1 MAGIKDRLK
10 KKQQKKGEL
19 NNANKPDVS
28 GIYDESDLDIKEGE
42 KILKMPI
49 SEIYSEPQVRT
60 KFPEDKI
67 LIIGNSMLN
76 NGQFSPVVVFP
87 EDPKG
92 YKIHQG
98 ECRYR
103 GAKAVGL
110 EFVDVVIRKSG
121 DVFTQI
127 AENIHRIK
135 LDPFDI
141 SKSLNEVKD
150 EKDLTA
156 KQLAD
161 ALEYS
166 EAKIKKLLPLSAA
179 PDFIKD
185 AFDSGELSG
194 GIDSINYLI
203 KIAKLDTPHA
213 KVMIAKKA
221 TREQLS
227 NALKA
232 IKSSNKPAVKTLDD
246 NEVKTL
252 VTETS
257 DAGTM
262 NALVAEML
270 DTSATKTVEAPVTN
284 TTTTETVETVEA
296 HVTETTQS
304 AASGNI
310 EIAVSASESVVN
322 VLFDD
327 GQGQGQQE
335 GYILLGRKADAGNIV
350 IVLRDEVGEHEVEA
364 SSVQVV
370 GYGKT

>member
-1 MAGIKDRLK
+1 MASIKDRMK
-10 KKQQKKGEL
+10 KKQQKKVES
-19 NNANKPDVS
+19 NKNNKPDVT
-28 GIYDESDLDIKEGE
+28 GIYDESDLDIQAGE
-42 KILKMPI
+42 QILKMPI
-49 SEIYSEPQVRT
+49 SEIYSAPQVRT

-76 NGQFSPVVVFP
+76 NGQFSPVIVFP
-87 EDPKG
+87 EDSKG

-110 EFVDVVIRKSG
+110 EFVDVVIRKTG
-121 DVFTQI
+121 DIFTQI

-135 LDPFDI
+135 LDPFDV

-150 EKDLTA
+150 EKDLTI

-185 AFDSGELSG
+185 AFNSGELG
-194 GIDSINYLI
+194 GGVDSINYLI

-221 TREQLS
+221 TREQLA
-227 NALKA
+227 NALKSV
-232 IKSSNKPAVKTLDD
+232 KSSDKPAVKTLNDS
-246 NEVKTL
+246 EVETL
-252 VTETS
+252 VAETS
-257 DAGTM
+257 DAGTV
-262 NALVAEML
+262 NTLVAEML
-270 DTSATKTVEAPVTN
+270 DTSATKTVEMPVTDASIP
-284 TTTTETVETVEA
+284 ETVKA
-296 HVTETTQS
+296 HVTETKQDV
-304 AASGNI
+304 ASNNI
-310 EIAVSASESVVN
+310 EATLSTSESVVD

-327 GQGQGQQE
+327 GQGKQK

-350 IVLRDEVGEHEVEA
+350 IVLRNEVGEHEVEA

-370 GYGKT
+370 GYGKA